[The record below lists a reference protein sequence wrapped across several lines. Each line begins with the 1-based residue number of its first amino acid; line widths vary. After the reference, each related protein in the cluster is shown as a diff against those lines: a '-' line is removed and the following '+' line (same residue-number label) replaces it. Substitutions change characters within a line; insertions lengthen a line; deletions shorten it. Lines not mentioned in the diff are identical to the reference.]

1 MNDLIRGH
9 VQYSMLKET
18 LTPHEK
24 AQVKRALFELVQWFA
39 VWAIANFV
47 EWPPEKDRP
56 WIFKGI
62 EYGFKRLAHELGGL
76 APTLTMPRELVKTA
90 SNPIPSSSVFI
101 KTFNVVGSLVDPRDW
116 VDETQSGPYKGMSTL
131 HKNIMKAPIPVIMEY
146 KQMDRFLDN
155 IDTSIDFY
163 VRNTQ

>member
-1 MNDLIRGH
+1 MKPQFNRRFGDDGYYRVMGRILNDLIRGH
-9 VQYSMLKET
+9 IQYSMLQDT

-24 AQVKRALFELVQWFA
+24 AQVKRALFELTQWFA

-56 WIFKGI
+56 WIFKMI
-62 EYGFKRLAHELGGL
+62 EYVFKRLAHELGGL

-101 KTFNVVGSLVDPRDW
+101 KMFNLVGSIVDPRDW
-116 VDETQSGPYKGMSTL
+116 IDET
-131 HKNIMKAPIPVIMEY
+131 
-146 KQMDRFLDN
+146 
-155 IDTSIDFY
+155 
-163 VRNTQ
+163 